1 MASGLYNKAS
11 FGRRL
16 DELGLAKARGK
27 KTSSQFVDAI
37 LEEKR
42 LKFYAGWLAD
52 PREGGWI
59 RAMHKPIITDE
70 EVHKIL
76 AHLSGK
82 RRTETHNS
90 HNPMFPLRGWALC
103 SECGRKLTG
112 SSSTG
117 EHGES
122 YPFYHCYYKQCPMK
136 GKTIRKADLEKA
148 FTEHLEKVTPV
159 EKWLVYFK
167 ETTIDLWKE
176 QGMSFEKEAEAY
188 TRQLKMFEDKRKRI
202 FDARED
208 GSYSKEEF
216 QERKEEIENDIL
228 ATKISLSEAKIE
240 QFDIEAAV
248 TYATDFI
255 RDLARQW
262 TDLPHKLQP
271 KFQNLVFPAGFT
283 YDRKTGVGTPKLG
296 YIYELNRTS
305 SVQNTTVVDPSG
317 LEPLTSSLQMR
328 RSTR

>member
-1 MASGLYNKAS
+1 MTAGVYNKAR

-16 DELGLAKARGK
+16 DELGLDKVRGK

-37 LEEKR
+37 LEERR

-59 RAMHKPIITDE
+59 RAMHKALITDE
-70 EVHKIL
+70 DVYKIIT
-76 AHLSGK
+76 HLSGRK
-82 RRTETHNS
+82 RTEAHNR
-90 HNPMFPLRGWALC
+90 HNPLFPLRGWALC

-148 FTEHLEKVTPV
+148 FTEHLAKVTPI
-159 EKWLVYFK
+159 ESWLVMLK

-176 QGMSFEKEAEAY
+176 QGASFAKEAEVY
-188 TRQLKMFEDKRKRI
+188 DRKLKMFEEKRKRI
-202 FDARED
+202 FDMRED
-208 GSYSKEEF
+208 GSYTNEEF
-216 QERKEEIENDIL
+216 QERKAEIENDII
-228 ATKISLSEAKIE
+228 ATKISLSEARIE
-240 QFDIEAAV
+240 QFDIETAV

-262 TDLPHKLQP
+262 VDIPHQLQP

-283 YDRKTGVGTPKLG
+283 YSKITGVGTPKVG
-296 YIYELNRTS
+296 YIYKLNQSTTNKNTSLVDRT
-305 SVQNTTVVDPSG
+305 G
-317 LEPLTSSLQMR
+317 LEPATPSLQMR
-328 RSTR
+328 CSTR